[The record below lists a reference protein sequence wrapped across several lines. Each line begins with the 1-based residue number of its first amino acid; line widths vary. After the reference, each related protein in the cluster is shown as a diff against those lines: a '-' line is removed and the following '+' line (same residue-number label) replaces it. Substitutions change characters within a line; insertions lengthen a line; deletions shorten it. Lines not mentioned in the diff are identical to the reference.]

1 MSLQKHPIRI
11 VTDSAARLPLDWA
24 KENGVIILPHTIRLG
39 GQAYREDVDLD
50 EAGLT
55 EKLKL
60 HHLPFTVA
68 GPLAEDFSRVYK
80 KLADAKSDVISL
92 HISSGLSD
100 AVQNAIRAREDYRG
114 RCNIQIIDSQS
125 MALGLNE
132 LVRAAVE
139 LVRREQTIDVV
150 VKQLR
155 GLMQNIYGIFISD
168 DMSYLEHSQRLRP
181 AQAMLGKMLE
191 IIPCLSLEE
200 GNLVAVEKVRSPE
213 RAIEKLTEFA
223 AEFDEDAKLA
233 VLQLLPEPHGT
244 HECVDR
250 LAGAGLPQKA
260 AGSCL
265 LMWCQRWQYHRPC
278 RHRRDD
284 LRRQNLAISHFC
296 FLISHTP
303 PCLCK

>member
-1 MSLQKHPIRI
+1 MSLQKPPIRI

-24 KENGVIILPHTIRLG
+24 KENGVIILPHTLKLG
-39 GQAYREDVDLD
+39 GHVFREDEDLD
-50 EAGLT
+50 EAGLA

-60 HHLPFTVA
+60 HAMPYTVA
-68 GPLAEDFSRVYK
+68 GPLTDDFSRVYK
-80 KLADAKSDVISL
+80 ELADMKSDVISL
-92 HISSGLSD
+92 HISSGLSET
-100 AVQNAIRAREDYRG
+100 VQNAQRAREDYRG

-139 LVRREQTIDVV
+139 LVKRGQSIDVI

-168 DMSYLEHSQRLRP
+168 DMPFLENSRRLRP

-223 AEFDEDAKLA
+223 AEFDEDAKVA
-233 VLQLLPEPHGT
+233 VLQLLPEHT
-244 HECVDR
+244 ERTDALLES
-250 LAGAGLPQKA
+250 LALAFPDKKSIPVFSCGVNVGSIIGPAGIGVMIYEGK
-260 AGSCL
+260 
-265 LMWCQRWQYHRPC
+265 
-278 RHRRDD
+278 
-284 LRRQNLAISHFC
+284 I
-296 FLISHTP
+296 
-303 PCLCK
+303 